1 MTIVIAGFAFA
12 DDTDIVN
19 AAKSANTKG
28 EELLQQQQRLV
39 NKQED
44 ALRFTGGALKP
55 EKSQWYMLDYKYFDN
70 TWAYK
75 AVNQLPG

>member
-39 NKQED
+39 NK
-44 ALRFTGGALKP
+44 
-55 EKSQWYMLDYKYFDN
+55 
-70 TWAYK
+70 
-75 AVNQLPG
+75 